1 MATILIKGN
10 EYQFNETIQFT
21 KEYTVFQKLL
31 GNRFVDTNNVKKL
44 VDSMRLIGVIPIP
57 IIVNE
62 RMEIIDGQHRE
73 AAIEELEESVP
84 YVVIPGLDL
93 KDCIAINGSQ
103 HDWSNLQYVDSYAQ
117 QGYEQYK
124 AVMKYIDEYSDI
136 KPTTVLRAF
145 GNPGHEYIKH
155 GEFKIGDIVLANQI
169 IEIIRQIKTTM
180 RKTAGASVV
189 DAVKIMVRE
198 GADPSLIK
206 ESIYKNGDCKKGVN
220 LGSTENAYA
229 ILTELYNKRRS
240 SRKVDFHAYSYINGV
255 I

>member
-1 MATILIKGN
+1 MRTILINGK
-10 EYQFNETIQFT
+10 EYKFNETIQFT

-31 GNRFVDTNNVKKL
+31 GNRFIDTNNVKKL
-44 VDSMRLIGVIPIP
+44 VDSMRLKGIIPIP

-73 AAIEELEESVP
+73 AAIEELKGAVP
-84 YVVIPGLDL
+84 YEIIPGLNL
-93 KDCIAINGSQ
+93 EDCIAINGSQ
-103 HDWSNLQYVDSYAQ
+103 HNWSNLQYVDSYAQ
-117 QGYEQYK
+117 RGYEQYK
-124 AVMKYIDEYSDI
+124 TVMKYINEYSDI

-145 GNPGHEYIKH
+145 GNPGHEYIKD
-155 GEFKIGDIVLANQI
+155 GKFRIGDVVLGNHI

-180 RKTAGASVV
+180 RKTAGRGV

-198 GADPSLIK
+198 GADPLLIK

-229 ILTELYNKRRS
+229 ILTELYNKGRS
-240 SRKVDFHAYSYINGV
+240 TRKVDFHAYSYINGG